1 MLLSVPQ
8 AAPEHPAPVTLHVT
22 PSFTAPDD
30 VAKSSI
36 LVLGATDALDGETT
50 TNTVE
55 EGVSAILTAA
65 VQATKL
71 EARMSRK

>member
-8 AAPEHPAPVTLHVT
+8 AAPEHPAPVTLQVI
-22 PSFTAPDD
+22 SWFTAPEA

-36 LVLGATDALDGETT
+36 VLLGAMDALDGETT

-55 EGVSAILTAA
+55 EGVLAILTVA

>member
-1 MLLSVPQ
+1 M
-8 AAPEHPAPVTLHVT
+8 
-22 PSFTAPDD
+22 
-30 VAKSSI
+30 
-36 LVLGATDALDGETT
+36 DALDGETT

-55 EGVSAILTAA
+55 EGVLAILTVA